1 MTATIA
7 AGGTRARETRDV
19 PPFERIDLRDRTNW
33 IDLIAEPGER
43 EGLVV
48 EGPPD
53 TLARVHARVE
63 DGVLR
68 ITLAASLR
76 DLLRDSVT
84 TSLTRRHLVYRV
96 RARRLLE
103 VRVAGL
109 VRVSVHAFGRDA
121 PVVTRLEPYPP
132 ISPHPPIPP
141 L

>member
-7 AGGTRARETRDV
+7 PGEARARETRDV
-19 PPFERIDLRDRTNW
+19 PPFERIDLRDRTSW
-33 IDLIAEPGER
+33 VDLIAEPGER
-43 EGLVV
+43 ENLVV

-53 TLARVHARVE
+53 VLARINARVE

-68 ITLAASLR
+68 ISVASSLK
-76 DLLRDSVT
+76 DLLRGAVT
-84 TSLTRRHLVYRV
+84 TSLTRRHVVYRV

-109 VRVSVHAFGRDA
+109 VRVSVHAFGGDA

-132 ISPHPPIPP
+132 IAPHPPIPP